1 MISIKKYLDRN
12 APTVSNAPAVDA
24 EEPETSELLTVT
36 MESYRAVLRTVGK
49 SAVAACPAPGREL
62 ERALG
67 SLEQRLVPG
76 ATTTD
81 SVKRIQERVEYS
93 LERWG
98 AATAEHLKGKTDEVK
113 ELLIMLARTAEAI
126 GERDQRYAS
135 QFGGLTAEL
144 QAIANLDDISQVRAS
159 VTKKAAE
166 LKSCVDQMAHDG
178 QNSLAQLR
186 TKVSAYESK
195 LEVVEELA
203 SKDTL
208 TGLANRRGVE
218 ARMERHVTLGRMFC
232 VVMLDL
238 NLFKTVNDK
247 HGHVAGDDLLKKFA
261 DELQKNVRN
270 DDLVGRWGG
279 DEFVI
284 VLVRDLKG
292 AEAQMHRVREWV
304 FGDYMVETG
313 AGKGPV
319 KIPVVAS
326 VGLAQWEPGKTAKQ
340 VVEQADAAMYRDKKE
355 SLKKK

>member
-1 MISIKKYLDRN
+1 LISIKKYLDRN
-12 APTVSNAPAVDA
+12 APAVSA

-36 MESYRAVLRTVGK
+36 MESYRAVLRTVGR

-62 ERALG
+62 ERDLA

-76 ATTTD
+76 ATTTEA
-81 SVKRIQERVEYS
+81 VKKIQERVEYS

-98 AATAEHLKGKTDEVK
+98 TATAEHLKGKTDEVK

-159 VTKKAAE
+159 VAKKAAE
-166 LKSCVDQMAHDG
+166 LKSCVDQMAQDG
-178 QNSLAQLR
+178 QHSLAALR
-186 TKVSAYESK
+186 SKVSVYESK

-218 ARMERHVTLGRMFC
+218 TRMEWGIKLGRTFC

-238 NLFKTVNDK
+238 NLFKRVNDK

-261 DELQKNVRN
+261 EELKKNVRN

-279 DEFVI
+279 DEFII
-284 VLVRDLKG
+284 VLNRDLKG
-292 AEAQMHRVREWV
+292 GVSQVQRIREWV
-304 FGDYMVETG
+304 FGDYMIETG
-313 AGKGPV
+313 AGKSAV

-326 VGLAQWEPGKTAKQ
+326 IGLAQWEPGKTVKQ
-340 VVEQADAAMYRDKKE
+340 LVEEADAAMYLDKKE
-355 SLKKK
+355 SMKKK

>member
-1 MISIKKYLDRN
+1 LISIKKYLDRD
-12 APTVSNAPAVDA
+12 APALIAD
-24 EEPETSELLTVT
+24 EPESNELLTVT

-62 ERALG
+62 DRDLT
-67 SLEQRLVPG
+67 SLEGKLASG
-76 ATTTD
+76 ATTD
-81 SVKRIQERVEYS
+81 GVKKIQERVEFA

-98 AATAEHLKGKTDEVK
+98 SATAEHLKGKTDEVK
-113 ELLIMLARTAEAI
+113 ELLMMLARTAEAV
-126 GERDQRYAS
+126 GERDQRYAA

-144 QAIANLDDISQVRAS
+144 QAIANLDDISQVRS
-159 VTKKAAE
+159 SLVKKATE
-166 LKSCVDQMAHDG
+166 LKSYVDQMAQDG

-238 NLFKTVNDK
+238 NLFKAVNDK

-261 DELQKNVRN
+261 GELQKNVRN

-292 AEAQMHRVREWV
+292 AEAQMHRIREWV
-304 FGDYMVETG
+304 FGDYTIETG

-355 SLKKK
+355 SLKKKK

>member
-1 MISIKKYLDRN
+1 
-12 APTVSNAPAVDA
+12 
-24 EEPETSELLTVT
+24 
-36 MESYRAVLRTVGK
+36 
-49 SAVAACPAPGREL
+49 
-62 ERALG
+62 
-67 SLEQRLVPG
+67 
-76 ATTTD
+76 
-81 SVKRIQERVEYS
+81 
-93 LERWG
+93 
-98 AATAEHLKGKTDEVK
+98 
-113 ELLIMLARTAEAI
+113 
-126 GERDQRYAS
+126 
-135 QFGGLTAEL
+135 
-144 QAIANLDDISQVRAS
+144 
-159 VTKKAAE
+159 
-166 LKSCVDQMAHDG
+166 
-178 QNSLAQLR
+178 
-186 TKVSAYESK
+186 
-195 LEVVEELA
+195 
-203 SKDTL
+203 
-208 TGLANRRGVE
+208 
-218 ARMERHVTLGRMFC
+218 MERHVTLGRMFC